1 MIDVSVHDHYS
12 HLAML
17 LMLLA
22 LTVLQFINYNG
33 TQSLGNEAS
42 VSTTKASWEIFRN
55 RLVQEASYLH

>member
-1 MIDVSVHDHYS
+1 MIDVSVRDHYS

-22 LTVLQFINYNG
+22 LTVLQFINYG